1 VASWSEMAP
10 ALGLEHSP
18 FEVRS
23 ALHQGIM
30 EGSYRGRPVRVWQID
45 RTRQSSRT
53 GISMDLPDGPGEG
66 LSIRASASER
76 SGAHWGWAALAG
88 IFFAGGA
95 AGAIAGGHPGP
106 LALWVGGGL
115 VLWGYL
121 SARKSA
127 ARRAASGA
135 PTGDG
140 ELDRLLSIEAVDPA
154 RAVAAIR
161 EGPVR
166 GALLRLASGDREL
179 ALRGDRILLEVGRV
193 IGSKGDF
200 REILDDMA
208 LVADRLARLGAG

>member
-1 VASWSEMAP
+1 MMSRN
-10 ALGLEHSP
+10 ALG
-18 FEVRS
+18 
-23 ALHQGIM
+23 
-30 EGSYRGRPVRVWQID
+30 W
-45 RTRQSSRT
+45 RTATWR
-53 GISMDLPDGPGEG
+53 LN
-66 LSIRASASER
+66 
-76 SGAHWGWAALAG
+76 
-88 IFFAGGA
+88 
-95 AGAIAGGHPGP
+95 
-106 LALWVGGGL
+106 V
-115 VLWGYL
+115 